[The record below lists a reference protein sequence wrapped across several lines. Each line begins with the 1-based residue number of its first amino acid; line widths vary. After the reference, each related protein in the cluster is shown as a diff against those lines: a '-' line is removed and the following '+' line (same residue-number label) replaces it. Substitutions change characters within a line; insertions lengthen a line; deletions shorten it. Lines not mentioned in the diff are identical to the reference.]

1 MPVPTPNRLLAIDE
15 LGQMDV
21 AEWNQDIGEVRAVSE
36 DRRKAIV
43 DLHQD
48 REVLQAR
55 IRELERFIGTGDQKP
70 GPGPGDA
77 LQPQRPELNKLF
89 R

>member
-1 MPVPTPNRLLAIDE
+1 MPELTANRLLAIEE

-36 DRRKAIV
+36 DRRRAIE
-43 DLHQD
+43 DLLQD

-55 IRELERFIGTGDQKP
+55 IGELERFIETGDEP
-70 GPGPGDA
+70 
-77 LQPQRPELNKLF
+77 
-89 R
+89 

>member
-1 MPVPTPNRLLAIDE
+1 MPELTPNRLLAIDE

-21 AEWNQDIGEVRAVSE
+21 AEWNQDIGEVRALSE

-43 DLHQD
+43 DLLQD

-55 IRELERFIGTGDQKP
+55 IGELERFIETG
-70 GPGPGDA
+70 
-77 LQPQRPELNKLF
+77 PEC
-89 R
+89 

>member
-1 MPVPTPNRLLAIDE
+1 MPELTPNRLLAIDE

-21 AEWNQDIGEVRAVSE
+21 VEWNQDMDQVRALSE

-43 DLHQD
+43 DLLQD

-55 IRELERFIGTGDQKP
+55 IGELERFIETGDEP
-70 GPGPGDA
+70 
-77 LQPQRPELNKLF
+77 
-89 R
+89 

>member
-1 MPVPTPNRLLAIDE
+1 MPELTPNRLLAIDE

-21 AEWNQDIGEVRAVSE
+21 AEWNQDIGEVRALSE

-43 DLHQD
+43 DLLQD

-55 IRELERFIGTGDQKP
+55 ITELERFIETG
-70 GPGPGDA
+70 
-77 LQPQRPELNKLF
+77 EES
-89 R
+89 

>member
-1 MPVPTPNRLLAIDE
+1 MPELTPNRLLAIDE

-43 DLHQD
+43 DLLQD
-48 REVLQAR
+48 SK
-55 IRELERFIGTGDQKP
+55 D
-70 GPGPGDA
+70 
-77 LQPQRPELNKLF
+77 
-89 R
+89 